1 MQKFILEV
9 TPIIQLWVLKN
20 KTAIDISD
28 EKPKKV
34 Y

>member
-9 TPIIQLWVLKN
+9 TPIIQLWAPKN
-20 KTAIDISD
+20 KNAVDISD
-28 EKPKKV
+28 QKPKKV